1 MCDSHPGRDHGWLG
15 WLDLPEQGPLI
26 PVGDWVDLSHPLSD
40 RMPRQPFFP
49 QPGFSRFMSAPGQPL
64 NVTHIDM
71 IAHIGTH
78 VDSPR
83 HVYNDG
89 PAFEDVPL
97 QRLSGSGL
105 AWPVQADSDGLI
117 GPDQLEPALEK
128 FRPGDC
134 LLLNTGSYHSAASPE
149 YQKHPSLSLA
159 GAQWL
164 VDHRVKLVGV
174 DTPTPDLA
182 HHKRE
187 PGFDF
192 PIHRLLLAHGVL
204 IAEHLT
210 NLESLNFCRVEVMCN
225 ALNISGADGA
235 PCRIL
240 ARPISQHSDI

>member
-1 MCDSHPGRDHGWLG
+1 MCECHLNRDRGWLG
-15 WLDLPEQGPLI
+15 WIDLPPIQATAS
-26 PVGDWVDLSHPLSD
+26 VGSWIDLSHPLSES
-40 RMPRQPFFP
+40 MPRQPFFP
-49 QPGFSRFMSAPGQPL
+49 QPTFRRFMASPDKPL

-97 QRLSGSGL
+97 ERLSGPGVI
-105 AWPVQADSDGLI
+105 WPIKADDQGLI
-117 GPDQLEPALEK
+117 GPEQLHPSLSVLK
-128 FRPGDC
+128 PGDI
-134 LLLNTGSYHSAASPE
+134 LLLNTGLHHVAGTANYDL
-149 YQKHPSLSLA
+149 HPSLSMS

-164 VDHRVKLVGV
+164 IDHKIKLVGV

-182 HHKRE
+182 NHKRE
-187 PGFDF
+187 AGFDF
-192 PIHRLLLAHGVL
+192 PVHRLLLAHGVL

-210 NLESLNFCRVEVMCN
+210 NLDALNGKRVEILCN
-225 ALNISGADGA
+225 ALNIKGSDGA

-240 ARPISQHSDI
+240 ARELTP